1 MKVLRQLIITAVL
14 FTATA
19 ASAQV
24 SEYAGT
30 MYASMSEASFS
41 WMEDRI
47 ATLDE
52 VVNLTDDQQVA
63 VKEITVR
70 YAYRV
75 DALFKKEMEPEKLA
89 FHKNDLFKYRMDDY
103 KQILTPAQISLLEE
117 NIELLQTDNKE

>member
-1 MKVLRQLIITAVL
+1 MKVLRPLIMASLL

-30 MYASMSEASFS
+30 MYASMTEASFQ

-47 ATLDE
+47 APLDE
-52 VVNLTDDQQVA
+52 VVNLTDDQQTA

-75 DALFKKEMEPEKLA
+75 DALLKKDMEPEKLA
-89 FHKNDLFKYRMDDY
+89 MHKNDLFQYRMDDY
-103 KQILTPAQISLLEE
+103 KNILTPSQLSLLEE
-117 NIELLQTDNKE
+117 NMELLQADNKE